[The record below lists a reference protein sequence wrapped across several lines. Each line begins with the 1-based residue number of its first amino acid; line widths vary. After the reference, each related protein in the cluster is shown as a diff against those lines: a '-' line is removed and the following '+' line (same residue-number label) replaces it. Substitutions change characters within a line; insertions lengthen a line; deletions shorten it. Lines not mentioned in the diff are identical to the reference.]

1 MTKKQYIQP
10 TVEVCELHVRNLM
23 FSLSQGTGPS
33 TGRTEAP
40 RRGLPIE

>member
-23 FSLSQGTGPS
+23 WTASPNQGGPG
-33 TGRTEAP
+33 TANAP
-40 RRGLPIE
+40 ARRGLPIE